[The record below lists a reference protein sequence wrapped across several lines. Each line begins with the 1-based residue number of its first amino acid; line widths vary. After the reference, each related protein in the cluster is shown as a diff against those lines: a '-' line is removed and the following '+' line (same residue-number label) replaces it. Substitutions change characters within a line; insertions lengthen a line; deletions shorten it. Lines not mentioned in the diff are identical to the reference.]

1 MVRLPDPIPFV
12 LLLILAAG
20 SASGLLSQEPRAAA
34 EPQPVGELLDIVR
47 PQAGESLW
55 MEIPWHTS
63 VWEARRQAAA
73 EGKPLFIWAANG
85 GGPIGVC

>member
-1 MVRLPDPIPFV
+1 MVRFPDPIRLV
-12 LLLILAAG
+12 LALMLVAA
-20 SASGLLSQEPRAAA
+20 SASGLPSQETRAAA
-34 EPQPVGELLDIVR
+34 EPQPVGELLAIVR
-47 PQAGESLW
+47 PQPGESLW

-63 VWEARRQAAA
+63 VWEARQQAAA